1 MAKYIPNIRLENT
14 RIVRKNFSGEKFS
27 DRKRTFGVIIPD
39 EAVDR
44 LLEDGWNIKF
54 FPPAPDDPEQH
65 ATAYLMVKVQYGKY
79 PPSIV
84 LVTSKGRVALNENT
98 VGQLDR
104 TRIKAAKVVIRPYVY
119 PAIMGR
125 PEGVS
130 AYVNALT
137 VEMDESARQYEDPF
151 AEEYSDLP
159 FAESYDALMREFRE
173 GR

>member
-27 DRKRTFGVIIPD
+27 DKKRTFGVIIPD
-39 EAVDR
+39 ELVDR
-44 LLEDGWNIKF
+44 LIADGWNIKF

-65 ATAYLMVKVQYGKY
+65 ATAFLMVKLHYGKY
-79 PPSIV
+79 PPSVV

-104 TRIKAAKVVIRPYVY
+104 TRIKAAKVVIRANPY

-130 AYVNALT
+130 AYCNALT
-137 VEMDESARQYEDPF
+137 VEMDESPVRYEDPF
-151 AEEYSDLP
+151 AEEYADVP
-159 FAESYDALMREFRE
+159 FADSYEALMSEFRE